1 MKKKI
6 LIIVIVVIVL
16 LAAFVG
22 VYFGMFYNPGSTE
35 EETTDEEVETIE
47 IEEEKEPVINPL
59 TGEDGFNEKALGQR
73 YVSVVVENSAAAR
86 PQYNMESA
94 DVICEVEVEGGITRM
109 LWVFAD
115 MTSLPEKVGPVRSAR
130 PVLIDMAGWFGS
142 IFIHYGGSHS
152 ESNYTGAYELI
163 SSRGVNDID
172 GMSVSSCFKRTSDK
186 KSPHN
191 AALLG
196 DKLVS
201 AINKKGYSTTGS
213 ENVFT
218 PSFYEDLTA
227 VSEKGAQNVSVT
239 ISSVTD
245 THKFTYNSEKGV
257 YVNSSDYG
265 KKIKFANLVVLET
278 STSYVS
284 TSSYTY
290 CLYNNLGAGGKGTL
304 VSGGAAADITWSVEN
319 GALVL
324 KDASGNDLQLNTG
337 KTWVALVSNNHGGKI
352 SISEA

>member
-1 MKKKI
+1 MKKRI
-6 LIIVIVVIVL
+6 FIIVVVVIVL

-22 VYFGMFYNPGSTE
+22 IYFGVIYPGSGSSE

-47 IEEEKEPVINPL
+47 IEEEEEETAINPL
-59 TGEDGFNEKALGQR
+59 TGEGGFSEKALGQR
-73 YVSVVVENSAAAR
+73 YVSVVVENSSAAR

-94 DVICEVEVEGGITRM
+94 DVVCEVEVEGGITRM

-115 MTSLPEKVGPVRSAR
+115 MNSLPDKVGPVRSAR
-130 PVLIDMAGWFGS
+130 PVLIDLAGWFGS

-152 ESNYTGAYELI
+152 EANYTGAYEII
-163 SSRGVNDID
+163 SSRGINDID
-172 GMSVSSCFKRTSDK
+172 GMTVSSCFKRTSDK

-201 AINKKGYSTTGS
+201 AINKKGYSTEKS

-218 PSFYEDLTA
+218 PSFYEEVTA
-227 VSEKGAQNVSVT
+227 VSERNAENVSVT

-245 THKFTYNSEKGV
+245 THKFTYNSEEGV

-265 KKIKFANLVVLET
+265 KKIKFANLIVLET
-278 STSYVS
+278 STSYTS
-284 TSSYTY
+284 TSNYTY
-290 CLYNNLGAGGKGTL
+290 CLYNNLGSGGSGTL
-304 VSGGAAADITWSVEN
+304 VSGGAAEDISWVIEN
-319 GALVL
+319 GAPVL
-324 KDASGNDLQLNTG
+324 KDSAGNEVQLNTG
-337 KTWVALVSNNHGGKI
+337 KTWIALVSNNHGG
-352 SISEA
+352 SITVS